1 MCEAHFALRKVSSDH
16 SVSRARPNFFKLSIS
31 NPKYRR
37 ANARVGGQH
46 HAPPPVSESVIR
58 CAEAQFQVRSAPKSW
73 GEWGSVLSLRVES
86 VEQAATGEDFGLLLH
101 NAPHAQV
108 LRWDSDGFYAG
119 LKPSLTSWK
128 PHHTSIPRVQGG
140 CWPSAPSHW
149 PSNKHRRPSPHL

>member
-1 MCEAHFALRKVSSDH
+1 MKRAIKKNPSQSSTLILLYEAVIGCL
-16 SVSRARPNFFKLSIS
+16 KLLL
-31 NPKYRR
+31 YRR
-37 ANARVGGQH
+37 ANDRVGGQH